1 MAGQTGRIR
10 SYRDFPLS
18 LGKERRLRLFAG
30 IAVLFEMLGHDAI
43 VEEANDERTPSDG
56 TRHAGREMIGVQRLN
71 AASTAS

>member
-1 MAGQTGRIR
+1 MTGQTGRIR
-10 SYRDFPLS
+10 SYLDFPLS

-43 VEEANDERTPSDG
+43 VEEANDERTPSDSP
-56 TRHAGREMIGVQRLN
+56 AMPVEKCIGVQRLN